1 MGHGSLHEKG
11 DMPSHDLDDG
21 VENLLTIRDL
31 TFGYMPHNPV
41 LEGINLD
48 IPKGRF
54 LGLLGP
60 SGSGKSTL
68 LKIIIGL
75 HRPWQGYIKFCSN
88 EFNYTKSFNSTS
100 SSLGSYLV
108 NPIKNSISTPFSL
121 IGYVP
126 QIESVDWNFP
136 VTVMEVV
143 GMGIWNRS
151 GVYPWFGRRT
161 RENVQRVLASLGIAD
176 YAKRQ
181 IRELSGGEQQR
192 VFLAR
197 ALIGNPQILVLDE
210 PTSGVDYNTRE
221 KIFGI
226 LTDLNLKGM
235 TIILTTHD
243 ISGLGKRLPWL
254 VCINKSIISQGPPNE
269 ALTQQNLLKTY
280 GLATDKD
287 DPVGKMGDSL
297 SISTKINSPEK
308 GLDATTHEDKER

>member
-1 MGHGSLHEKG
+1 MGHESLHRKSERER
-11 DMPSHDLDDG
+11 HDLD
-21 VENLLTIRDL
+21 VRMENLLTIRDL

-41 LEGINLD
+41 LEGIHLD

-75 HRPWQGYIKFCSN
+75 HRPWQGYIKFGSN
-88 EFNYTKSFNSTS
+88 EMNYTKSTNSTS
-100 SSLGSYLV
+100 SSIESYLV
-108 NPIKNSISTPFSL
+108 DPIKNSIRTPFSS

-136 VTVMEVV
+136 VTVTEVV

-151 GVYPWFGRRT
+151 GIYPWFGKRT
-161 RENVQRVLASLGIAD
+161 KENIQRVLASLGIAD
-176 YAKRQ
+176 HAKRQ

-197 ALIGNPQILVLDE
+197 ALISNPQILILDE

-243 ISGLGKRLPWL
+243 ITGLGKRLPWL

-269 ALTQQNLLKTY
+269 ALTQENLLRTY
-280 GLATDKD
+280 GLATEITDLI
-287 DPVGKMGDSL
+287 GKEESL
-297 SISTKINSPEK
+297 PISTKVDSHER
-308 GLDATTHEDKER
+308 GLDSTHQEQGR

>member
-1 MGHGSLHEKG
+1 
-11 DMPSHDLDDG
+11 
-21 VENLLTIRDL
+21 
-31 TFGYMPHNPV
+31 
-41 LEGINLD
+41 
-48 IPKGRF
+48 
-54 LGLLGP
+54 
-60 SGSGKSTL
+60 
-68 LKIIIGL
+68 
-75 HRPWQGYIKFCSN
+75 
-88 EFNYTKSFNSTS
+88 
-100 SSLGSYLV
+100 
-108 NPIKNSISTPFSL
+108 
-121 IGYVP
+121 
-126 QIESVDWNFP
+126 
-136 VTVMEVV
+136 
-143 GMGIWNRS
+143 MGIWNRS